1 MTYYLLKI
9 HVITTLIILLIQYI
23 VPVLIRTFQMNEYL
37 AGTNTGSPVGIEE
50 LPYWKKLIYMMLYN
64 ENINISSSLWYSLM
78 LGMGLVVTKLL
89 SLQNRVF
96 PGYGEQIIFIIA
108 LTMCV
113 ALLINK
119 LISIYMYNY
128 ASDTCKL
135 WYDNLSTHSTD
146 YWGIVTKS
154 SGSPGSAGSQDTW
167 WLIKTFDEFIKDT
180 CYIFYHSYT
189 LPKTTSLYLVTILGF
204 SFVIAIRLK
213 LNQIDFTTDYGPLD
227 WTST

>member
-9 HVITTLIILLIQYI
+9 HVITTLIILLFQYI
-23 VPVLIRTFQMNEYL
+23 VPVLIRTFQMDEYL
-37 AGTNTGSPVGIEE
+37 AGTNSGSPVGIEE

-89 SLQNRVF
+89 SLQNRVY

-113 ALLINK
+113 SLLINK
-119 LISIYMYNY
+119 LISIYIYNY

-135 WYDNLSTHSTD
+135 WYNDLSARSTD

-154 SGSPGSAGSQDTW
+154 TGSAGSQDTW

-204 SFVIAIRLK
+204 SFIIAIRLK

-227 WTST
+227 WAST